1 MNKYK
6 WSASSTDLWYGVW
19 ISCSFR
25 TSFTEN
31 QVRAIPFQTEK
42 KWHSFFL
49 VLNPHVLNL
58 LNSWFLVFLQLD
70 SDQTSI
76 MPRQDPEKVI
86 TQLNDGKYMAYL
98 TQEKHWNRKIFDT
111 LPEADA
117 WVTERARI
125 YRHSKDAFENRVST
139 FTPDRWRPGFSN
151 KSQQKQL
158 LRSNTA
164 PGNYAFSQT
173 SSAQQTSIT
182 FPQAE
187 VCRFF

>member
-1 MNKYK
+1 MNTNEPLLRPIFDMVFGFLA
-6 WSASSTDLWYGVW
+6 ASGHHSPKLRCGQ
-19 ISCSFR
+19 SLPNR
-25 TSFTEN
+25 
-31 QVRAIPFQTEK
+31 K
-42 KWHSFFL
+42 KWHSIFL

-70 SDQTSI
+70 SYQTSI
-76 MPRQDPEKVI
+76 MPGQDPEKVI